1 MIFRPWLT
9 LAVVPALAVLIAL
22 GAWQLERREWK
33 HALVA
38 RIDAQM
44 AAPPRD
50 LVEVLA
56 GPEAGRAYTRVEA
69 DGRIDAARAAHLFAP
84 AGQGAAEYRVIAA
97 LDYGDGRDILV
108 DLGTIS
114 EAEKA
119 ALTGPVPP
127 GAAGRV
133 HVEGVLRPSER
144 PGWFDA
150 PPDLRANRWYV
161 RDVAAIA
168 TALGVPNAPP
178 FILQNEVPS
187 AGGLPRPVPFRPD
200 LPDNHLAYAT
210 TWFGLAVG
218 LLVIYGLLSR
228 RINEK
233 L

>member
-9 LAVVPALAVLIAL
+9 LVVVPALAVLIAL
-22 GAWQLERREWK
+22 GVWQVQRREWK

-38 RIDAQM
+38 RIEGQV

-50 LVEVLA
+50 LVEVLT
-56 GPEAGRAYTRVEA
+56 GPEAERAYARVEA
-69 DGRIDAARAAHLFAP
+69 DGHIDAARAAHLFAP
-84 AGQGAAEYRVIAA
+84 AGQGAADYRVIAA

-108 DLGTIS
+108 DLGTIT

-133 HVEGVLRPSER
+133 HVEGILRPSDT

-178 FILQNEVPS
+178 YILQNETPLE
-187 AGGLPRPVPFRPD
+187 GGLPRPVPFRPD
-200 LPDNHLAYAT
+200 LPDNHLAYAA
-210 TWFGLAVG
+210 TWFGLALV
-218 LLVIYGLLSR
+218 LLVIYVLLSR
-228 RINEK
+228 RRRP
-233 L
+233 